1 MVVTRQRLGVVTTF
15 KLGSSSSSLNKLKS
29 LQVATS
35 QLSKYK
41 AAIFVR
47 GIVTSGGGGRE
58 RNGALG
64 EALEKVLT
72 RGLSWDEEGGN
83 SVLFQSAPYL
93 ALWRLRTAAAR
104 LRVTMG
110 VLRRGH

>member
-1 MVVTRQRLGVVTTF
+1 MVTRQRLGVVTTF
-15 KLGSSSSSLNKLKS
+15 KLGSSSSSLNRVKS

-47 GIVTSGGGGRE
+47 GIVTSGWGGKE
-58 RNGALG
+58 RKGARG
-64 EALEKVLT
+64 EVLEKGLR

-83 SVLFQSAPYL
+83 LLLFQSAPYL

-110 VLRRGH
+110 VLRGGH

>member
-58 RNGALG
+58 RNGA
-64 EALEKVLT
+64 
-72 RGLSWDEEGGN
+72 RG
-83 SVLFQSAPYL
+83 
-93 ALWRLRTAAAR
+93 
-104 LRVTMG
+104 
-110 VLRRGH
+110 RRWKRP

>member
-1 MVVTRQRLGVVTTF
+1 MVVTRQHLGVVTTF
-15 KLGSSSSSLNKLKS
+15 KLGSSSSSLNKVKS

-58 RNGALG
+58 RNGARG
-64 EALEKVLT
+64 EALEKGLT
-72 RGLSWDEEGGN
+72 RGLSCDEEGGN
-83 SVLFQSAPYL
+83 LVLFQSAPYL
-93 ALWRLRTAAAR
+93 ALWRLWTAAAR

-110 VLRRGH
+110 VLRGGH